1 MNSLLNDVQRQ
12 KALLKKNLKNFAERF
27 PALERS
33 LRLQAETF
41 PCAAVS
47 RSGDTDNRF
56 DAVDNDFGETD
67 SDFGANDNDSRE
79 ADNRLKIFEAKNGEI
94 TASYKDLLLH
104 SRYNPSNEAAKTLH
118 TEFVTQAESLVF
130 FGSGLGYG
138 QAEAAQ
144 SFPSKNLIVIEP
156 DPLRLLQAFSVFDWE
171 AVFKVPSCVFLVG
184 ADTQAVISVL
194 EHYGLRDAAVIAPKA
209 CTAHAETYF
218 SALASLIA
226 RNKDKQDI
234 NEKTLQKF
242 GTLWLSNMCKNL
254 ARSMSLNGIN
264 RYKDGAPH
272 LPFCILAAGPSLDEI
287 LPHLREVKKRAVLV
301 CTDTALRSCLRVG
314 VQPHFILV
322 TDPQYLNARHIADL
336 KAPESILITE
346 TAVYPDIFRFKC
358 REIILYSS
366 LFPLGRYIE
375 QFGEKKES
383 LAAGGSVASSAWD
396 FARFCGAKIIYTAG
410 LDLSYPANKTHARG
424 STFEEKTHFISHRL
438 KGTEMHNAAAVYTNP
453 AYTNDN
459 KAADYEGNPV
469 ITDARMLLYAW
480 WFESK
485 AASFPDVKTA
495 SLSAKSLCIPGFFL
509 ANVCDLLSLPIR
521 EKEIDDFCFS
531 QIAGAENLTD
541 TPSPRRQKEDNKTD
555 ALNSLQKDLC
565 ELQNTVK
572 QAAEVCGRRCRT
584 EADYTQVLN
593 ELSRI
598 DELIY
603 KSRVK
608 ALASLVFPP
617 PSQLESIA
625 QKSLPPAPPPP
636 PRGDYKTAAA
646 YNILKSKLIY
656 TIILQS
662 IDTHIHYLK
671 KNGLFL

>member
-12 KALLKKNLKNFAERF
+12 KALLEKNLEAFAKRF
-27 PALERS
+27 PALAQS
-33 LRLQAETF
+33 LRSQAKNLSC
-41 PCAAVS
+41 PAADKEFHAADNS
-47 RSGDTDNRF
+47 SPEADNRF
-56 DAVDNDFGETD
+56 DRVDNRFGRVDNRFGRVDND
-67 SDFGANDNDSRE
+67 
-79 ADNRLKIFEAKNGEI
+79 LHIFEAKNGEI
-94 TASYKDLLLH
+94 TASYKNLLLH
-104 SRYNPSNEAAKTLH
+104 SRYNPSSEAAKTLN
-118 TEFVTQAESLVF
+118 TELVKQAESIVF

-138 QAEAAQ
+138 ETEAAL
-144 SFPSKNLIVIEP
+144 SFPSKNIIVIEP
-156 DPLRLLQAFSVFDWE
+156 QPLRLLQVFCVFDWE
-171 AVFKVPSCVFLVG
+171 SVFKVPSCVFLLG
-184 ADTQAVISVL
+184 ADTQTVISVL

-209 CTAHAETYF
+209 CSAHAEEYF
-218 SALASLIA
+218 SAIASLIA

-242 GTLWLSNMCKNL
+242 GTLWLSNMCKNF
-254 ARSMSLNGIN
+254 AKSMSLTGIN
-264 RYKDGAPH
+264 RYKNGARH

-287 LPHLREVKKRAVLV
+287 LPHLQEIKKRAVLV
-301 CTDTALRSCLRVG
+301 CTDTALRSCLRFG

-346 TAVYPDIFRFKC
+346 TAVYPDVFRFKC

-375 QFGEKKES
+375 QFSGQKEP
-383 LAAGGSVASSAWD
+383 LAAGGSVAASAWD
-396 FARFCGAKIIYTAG
+396 FARFCGAETIYTAG

-424 STFEEKTHFISHRL
+424 STFEEKNHFISNRL
-438 KGTEMHNAAAVYTNP
+438 KSSEMYNTAAVYANP
-453 AYTNDN
+453 AYTED
-459 KAADYEGNPV
+459 KTAADYEGNSI

-485 AASFPDVKTA
+485 AASFPDIKTA
-495 SLSAKSLCIPGFFL
+495 SLSTKSLRIPGFFL
-509 ANVCDLLSLPIR
+509 ANIHSLLCLPVR
-521 EKEIDDFCFS
+521 ETELETFCFYQKGEEARPNS
-531 QIAGAENLTD
+531 LSSI
-541 TPSPRRQKEDNKTD
+541 RRQEENKARVLT
-555 ALNSLQKDLC
+555 SLRKDLY

-572 QAAEVCGRRCRT
+572 QAVEVCGHRCRT

-608 ALASLVFPP
+608 ALASLIFPP

-625 QKSLPPAPPPP
+625 HKNLPPQPPAP

-656 TIILQS
+656 NIILQS
-662 IDTHIHYLK
+662 IDTHINYLR
-671 KNGLFL
+671 KNGLFP